1 MILGPLV
8 NCLRASENAIGMAN
22 CHLNHRIVCGA
33 TGECDLD
40 ANPSV
45 DEIHSLLGKIPT

>member
-1 MILGPLV
+1 MILGPV
-8 NCLRASENAIGMAN
+8 VTCFSASESAIRLPSCLLSRG
-22 CHLNHRIVCGA
+22 IVCGA

-40 ANPSV
+40 ANPSL